1 MTRLQ
6 RLSVAMRAGPP
17 AMLRKA
23 MRAGSG
29 GGQGS
34 EEVVK
39 DKIIQLLKRV
49 APEEKIVV
57 EIPKEESLGD
67 YSTNLAFV
75 LAGQKKKPPLGI
87 AQEIVKKLPETDFLE
102 KIEVAPP
109 GFINFYLKDE
119 WLAERVGEILEQ
131 GEQFGSSKIGK
142 GKKVLIEF
150 ISANPTGPLT
160 VGNGRGGFFGDVLA
174 NVLEKAGYK
183 TKREYYVNDRG
194 GQIETL
200 GASII
205 RAKIKDKKTKMQI
218 QDQKLYQGEYIKK
231 LAQKIKGGSLQTVG
245 QRAAKIILS
254 DIKKTVKKAE
264 IEFNSWVLES
274 SLIKNSLV
282 EKVITQL
289 KKRGLVYEK
298 DGAVW
303 FSSSKFGDDKD
314 RVLKKQSGEFTYFA
328 ADAAYHL
335 DKASRSDIMIDIW
348 GADHHGDVSRILAI
362 ARVFGFE
369 DKLKIILHQF
379 AHIIQKGERARMSKR
394 RGLYVTLDELI
405 DEAGL
410 DAVRFFFLT
419 KSIDSHLDF
428 DIEKAKEKSEQNPV
442 YYIQYAYA
450 RCSSILRKFK
460 TTISKSKTNPKSK
473 IPNYKLLVHPAEI
486 SLIKH
491 LIKFPDLVKETA
503 SDYQVQRL
511 PFYAYDLANS
521 FHNFYEKC
529 KVLDEKNPDLTSA
542 RCSLIQA
549 TQVVLK
555 NTLNL
560 LGIKSPERM

>member
-1 MTRLQ
+1 M
-6 RLSVAMRAGPP
+6 
-17 AMLRKA
+17 
-23 MRAGSG
+23 
-29 GGQGS
+29 
-34 EEVVK
+34 VK

-49 APEEKIVV
+49 TPEEKIIV

-75 LAGQKKKPPLGI
+75 LAGQKKKPPLKI

-142 GKKVLIEF
+142 DKKVLIEF

-205 RAKIKDKKTKMQI
+205 RAKVKDKKAKMQI

-231 LAQKIKGGSLQTVG
+231 LAQKIKGDSPQMVG
-245 QRAAKIILS
+245 QKAAEIILS

-264 IEFNSWVLES
+264 IKFDFWTLES

-303 FSSSKFGDDKD
+303 FTSSKFGDDKD
-314 RVLKKQSGEFTYFA
+314 RVLKKQNGEFTYFA

-348 GADHHGDVSRILAI
+348 GADHHGDVPRILAI

-491 LIKFPDLVKETA
+491 LIKFPDLVKEIT

-529 KVLDEKNPDLTSA
+529 KVLDERNPDLTSA
-542 RCSLIQA
+542 RCSLVQA
-549 TQVVLK
+549 TQIVLK
-555 NTLNL
+555 NSLNL